1 MRGTPMINREL
12 MILLRSPP
20 GLDSTAL
27 GYILGLWP
35 MY

>member
-1 MRGTPMINREL
+1 